1 MDRTIPLPKILLL
14 PLRGL
19 GQIMLQENAATGLL
33 FLIGIAWASPV
44 MALAAWLAV
53 CCGTATAI
61 LLKYD
66 RAEIEQ
72 GLYGFSAALVGV
84 ALVLFRGIGPLVWL
98 AIVAGSVGA
107 AIVQRFFIARKIP
120 VFTLPFVL
128 VTWVLLC
135 VLPVPT
141 GLADAAPMAAGPVH
155 FGTAAVARG
164 FGQVIFQD
172 NLFSGI
178 LFMVAVAMH
187 SRIAVVFGVFGA
199 LLGALLAMWIG
210 APADNVMLGLYGYN
224 AVLCAI
230 AFAGTKARNYLL
242 FLLSVPLAVLIGH
255 AMMELPFPQLTFP
268 FVVASCFGLLLE
280 KVTRD

>member
-1 MDRTIPLPKILLL
+1 MNRTISLPKYFLL

-33 FLIGIAWASPV
+33 FLIGVAWASPV
-44 MALAAWLAV
+44 MALAAWLAA

-61 LLKYD
+61 LLRYD

-84 ALVLFRGIGPLVWL
+84 ALVLFRGTGPVVWL
-98 AIVAGSVGA
+98 AIVAGCVGA
-107 AIVQRFFIARKIP
+107 AFVQQFFIARKIP

-141 GLADAAPMAAGPVH
+141 GLAGTAPMAADPVH
-155 FGTAAVARG
+155 FRTAAVARG

-178 LFMVAVAMH
+178 LFMVAVALH
-187 SRIAVVFGVFGA
+187 SRIAVVFGMLGA
-199 LLGALLAMWIG
+199 LLGALLAVWIG

-230 AFAGTKARNYLL
+230 AFAGTKTRNYLL

-255 AMMELPFPQLTFP
+255 AMMDLPFPQLTFP

>member
-135 VLPVPT
+135 
-141 GLADAAPMAAGPVH
+141 
-155 FGTAAVARG
+155 
-164 FGQVIFQD
+164 
-172 NLFSGI
+172 
-178 LFMVAVAMH
+178 
-187 SRIAVVFGVFGA
+187 
-199 LLGALLAMWIG
+199 
-210 APADNVMLGLYGYN
+210 
-224 AVLCAI
+224 
-230 AFAGTKARNYLL
+230 
-242 FLLSVPLAVLIGH
+242 
-255 AMMELPFPQLTFP
+255 
-268 FVVASCFGLLLE
+268 
-280 KVTRD
+280 KVS